1 MDNVGWISLHR
12 KLRDHWLWQKRRVF
26 SDAEAWID
34 ILLDSQP
41 IEEEKKNKKDILKV
55 GRGQTITTL
64 GDLSAQWS
72 WNKSKVRRF
81 LKILVDDEMVKI
93 TTDSKNTII
102 TISNYE
108 HYQFLKSTM
117 EKTGPKKSIEERKEK
132 FKELLFPFLEKFGKT
147 LPFLEKFGKTLFNE
161 FYEYW
166 VEHGP
171 KDKKMRFEKETSFAI
186 SRRLG
191 TFKKNNNKFNKSDNN
206 KDKRNAGEIL
216 KEKYG
221 LK

>member
-41 IEEEKKNKKDILKV
+41 IEEEKKNKKDILKA

-72 WNKSKVRRF
+72 WSKSKVRRF
-81 LKILVDDEMVKI
+81 LKILVDDKMVKI

-117 EKTGPKKSIEERKEK
+117 EKIGPKKSIDERKAE
-132 FKELLFPFLEKFGKT
+132 FKKLLFPFLEKFGKT
-147 LPFLEKFGKTLFNE
+147 LLNE

-166 VEHGP
+166 IEHGP
-171 KDKKMRFEKETSFAI
+171 KDKKMRFEKEKSFAV
-186 SRRLG
+186 SRRLS
-191 TFKKNNNKFNKSDNN
+191 TWKKNNSKYG
-206 KDKRNAGEIL
+206 KDSNEDQKRNKIKIG
-216 KEKYG
+216 
-221 LK
+221 